1 MSLSTNTKKIH
12 LALGALIDGSYL
24 WAGADKTISS
34 EMQGK
39 DNGDTIYYKRTK
51 LLDAE
56 VKDAKKES
64 NTSSDMHGTLSFN
77 GITQVDTKVGIWDAR
92 VGYAVNALDK
102 EITNYGEALALVK
115 VGQKLGKK
123 AVEKAASSDIPRI
136 GNIWLGSN
144 WQAFQTASAFM
155 KSFIDEKLY
164 GWTHWEAWG
173 KLTAQGQNAVPCGLA
188 DKRFGHE
195 LIGKWNLIDE
205 LRSCK
210 FLNKIKLQTLD
221 STAKVK
227 SALPN
232 AVSGVHTI
240 TITNGATTDIAD
252 GETVFFTIP
261 GVYETDTNGEQ
272 THLHVFSFTNDTGS
286 SIAASAD
293 FTVQVEEA
301 DGQLMIGFNSTNI
314 AQNRP
319 VSNAFSGGTAGHCY
333 APMLFRAEKAQ
344 CFGSMNK
351 ITCETAKYEK
361 QSTDGFTIHVN
372 ADYDIT
378 QLIEKKRFDLVFASK
393 LVEPRAAALV
403 YIDLDA

>member
-1 MSLSTNTKKIH
+1 MGLSTNVKKIH

-24 WAGADKTISS
+24 WAGADKNIAN

-39 DNGDTIYYKRTK
+39 DNGDTIYYKRTV
-51 LLDAE
+51 LQDVGSE
-56 VKDAKKES
+56 VVTKNS
-64 NTSSDMHGTLSFN
+64 SLTSLSFGGLN
-77 GITQVDTKVGIWDAR
+77 QYDTPVGIWDAR

-102 EITNYGEALALVK
+102 EICNYGEALALVK

-123 AVEKAASSDIPRI
+123 AVQLAADSDIPRI
-136 GNIWLGSN
+136 GNIWVGSN
-144 WQAFQTASAFM
+144 WTAFQTASAYM

-173 KLTAQGQNAVPCGLA
+173 KLTSQGQQSVPCGLA

-210 FLNKIKLQTLD
+210 FLDKIKGVNLGSATATVTLPTSGD
-221 STAKVK
+221 NANKGVLTVTLASGHGGLAK
-227 SALPN
+227 
-232 AVSGVHTI
+232 G
-240 TITNGATTDIAD
+240 D
-252 GETVFFTIP
+252 TVIFTVTGINQ
-261 GVYETDTNGEQ
+261 TDTNGEI
-272 THLHVFSFTNDTGS
+272 TMPFVFKKTLDSAVTATNSFTIVLEKYDVDFMNGFTTSIS
-286 SIAASAD
+286 SAACTS
-293 FTVQVEEA
+293 
-301 DGQLMIGFNSTNI
+301 LISST
-314 AQNRP
+314 A
-319 VSNAFSGGTAGHCY
+319 SGHY
-333 APMLFRAEKAQ
+333 FAPMLFRAEKAQ

-351 ITCETAKYEK
+351 VTCETAKYEK

-372 ADYDIT
+372 ADYDIN